1 MLVRFTRE
9 AYKSKA
15 EALAG
20 LKSVHW
26 LEADISF
33 DAFLDLYRHGHTAVV
48 SDKKTSGVL
57 VLDLDGRSKAGEKA
71 KGMAQAE
78 ASLVH
83 SGPFLEGV
91 KKLFGAREA
100 VRCDSASKTF
110 YKQKLLIGLDYKRDI
125 RGNTDLVYR
134 ALRLRF
140 EEAFGIQCDP
150 RMDSW
155 TQLTFGSRTTEDKY
169 LPETEAAFRSGHP
182 SSQPKKAEKEAS
194 AEASQGGTRHHT
206 VPTSMHQLNRKY
218 GKHARPGLRL
228 EHAAYYYDK
237 DGRHSAQIP
246 IGKRH
251 SCIPHIAASIA
262 YYAHYCNL
270 HYGGAVAG
278 STTPFTADDA
288 IFTAYSIIRYQF
300 QDSTQFLAS
309 EERYIHQAVHHE
321 WDAIETLVR
330 DHGAEAGINM
340 YAANRSQFRKK
351 TIDGYKPRDTEFAQ
365 FLDRHQGQIVDK
377 LSDSPDAAI
386 CYIDSCLIPAFAQQ
400 HPGCEFASLKRRALA
415 SLKRRGIHIA
425 TPRHSKWAAIVEAAP
440 KNEMGGPILPRQ
452 YLTTPALRAYIK
464 KKGIKNWSWR

>member
-9 AYKSKA
+9 AYKSKT

-20 LKSVHW
+20 LKSAHW

-33 DAFLDLYRHGHTAVV
+33 DAFLDMYRHGHTAVV
-48 SDKKTSGVL
+48 SDKAVSSVL

-83 SGPFLEGV
+83 SESFLEGV
-91 KKLFGAREA
+91 KGLFGAKA
-100 VRCDSASKTF
+100 AIRCDSASKTF
-110 YKQKLLIGLDYKRDI
+110 YKQKLLIGLDYRRDI
-125 RGNTDLVYR
+125 RGNTDLAYQ

-140 EEAFGIQCDP
+140 EEAFGVQCDP

-169 LPETEAAFRSGHP
+169 LPETEAAFKSGRP
-182 SSQPKKAEKEAS
+182 SSQPKKAEKEAP
-194 AEASQGGTRHHT
+194 AKVGQGGTRHHM
-206 VPTSMHQLNRKY
+206 VPTSMHQLNCKY
-218 GKHARPGLRL
+218 GKHAREGLRL
-228 EHAAYYYDK
+228 EHTAYYYDK

-251 SCIPHIAASIA
+251 SSVPHIAISIV

-270 HYGGAVAG
+270 HYGGAVADG
-278 STTPFTADDA
+278 IAPFTIDDA
-288 IFTAYSIIRYQF
+288 IFTAYSIIKHQF
-300 QDSTQFLAS
+300 QDGTQFLAS
-309 EERYIHQAVHHE
+309 EERYIHQTMHRE
-321 WDAIETLVR
+321 WDAIETLIH
-330 DHGAEAGINM
+330 DHGTEAGINA

-351 TIDGYKPRDTEFAQ
+351 TVDGYKPRDTEFAQ
-365 FLDRHQGQIVDK
+365 FLDRHREQIVDK

-386 CYIDSCLIPAFAQQ
+386 DYIDSCLIPTFMRQC
-400 HPGCEFASLKRRALA
+400 PGCEFASLKRRALA
-415 SLKRRGIHIA
+415 SLKRRGIHIT
-425 TPRHSKWAAIVEAAP
+425 TPRHSKWAAIIEAAP
-440 KNEMGGPILPRQ
+440 KNEMGGPTLPRQ

-464 KKGIKNWSWR
+464 KKGIKNWSWW